1 MLPKAHLT
9 SCSRVSSSEWVSPPS
24 WLSGSL
30 RPFLYSSSVYSCYCF
45 LISPVSVLYHADPSI
60 KYFLDTSSFLEE
72 ISVFSIQLFSSI
84 SLHCSFKMA
93 FLSLLALLWNSVF
106 SCIYL
111 FLSPLPFAFLLS
123 STICK
128 ASSDNHFTLLYFFSF
143 ETTLVT
149 TSCSMLWT
157 FVHSSSGTLPAKSNP
172 FNLFVSSTV

>member
-9 SCSRVSSSEWVSPPS
+9 SYSRISSSEWVTPPS

-60 KYFLDTSSFLEE
+60 KYFLDTSSFFEE
-72 ISVFSIQLFSSI
+72 TSVFSIQLFSSI

-111 FLSPLPFAFLLS
+111 FLSPLPFAFLIS
-123 STICK
+123 SIICK
-128 ASSDNHFTLLYFFSF
+128 ASLDNYFTFLYFFSF
-143 ETTLVT
+143 ETALFT
-149 TSCSMLWT
+149 TSCKMLWT
-157 FVHSSSGTLPAKSNP
+157 SVHSSSGSLPAKSNTC
-172 FNLFVSSTV
+172 NLFVTSTV